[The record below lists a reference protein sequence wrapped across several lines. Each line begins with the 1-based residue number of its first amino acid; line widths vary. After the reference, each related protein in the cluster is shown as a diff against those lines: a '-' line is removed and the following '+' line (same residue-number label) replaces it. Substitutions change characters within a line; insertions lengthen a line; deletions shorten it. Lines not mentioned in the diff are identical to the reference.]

1 MRKTASPPKKGALA
15 QQTPANAI
23 VIQNAYSQGG
33 Q

>member
-15 QQTPANAI
+15 QQPANAI
-23 VIQNAYSQGG
+23 VIQNAYTQGG